1 MRDVPLAEPVEVWH
15 IARTMNS
22 INKESFPDIS
32 SVFEAV
38 DFLIASKKTRDDIL
52 KQISE
57 LLFSQVDHYNW
68 VGFYIVDES
77 GTNLILGPYVGA
89 ATDHVKIAFGKGI
102 CGQVAVSEMSSV
114 IQDVSQED
122 NYLSCSSNVQ
132 SEVVFPIM
140 REGKF
145 VAELDIDSHAISPF
159 TDQDTELLEAICV
172 KLADLF

>member
-1 MRDVPLAEPVEVWH
+1 MPFPHINPLLKSVDA
-15 IARTMNS
+15 I
-22 INKESFPDIS
+22 IS
-32 SVFEAV
+32 ELDS
-38 DFLIASKKTRDDIL
+38 RDDIL
-52 KQISE
+52 QKVSE
-57 LLFSQVDHYNW
+57 LLSEKVEHYNW

-102 CGQVAVSEMSSV
+102 CGQVAVSQMSRI
-114 IQDVSQED
+114 IQDVSLED

-140 REGKF
+140 KDDKF

-159 TDQDTELLEAICV
+159 TELDTELLEAICE
-172 KLADLF
+172 KLAGLF